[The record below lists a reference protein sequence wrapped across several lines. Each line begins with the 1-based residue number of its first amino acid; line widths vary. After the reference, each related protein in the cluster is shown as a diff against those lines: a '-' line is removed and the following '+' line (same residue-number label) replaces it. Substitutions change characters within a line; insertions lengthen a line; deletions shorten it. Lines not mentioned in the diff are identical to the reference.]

1 VAIKRPSKSM
11 GTPVR
16 RQVASPGLRHVDIKV
31 PHQMVP
37 GDPYLGWLCKNKACG
52 LVIAIALPPAGS
64 KPAAADSGDQL
75 AAIKCPHCGN
85 EDLYRW
91 SARSEH
97 PYTGGAG
104 AASQRPGA

>member
-1 VAIKRPSKSM
+1 MAIKRPSKSL

-16 RQVASPGLRHVDIKV
+16 KAVTSPGLRHVDV
-31 PHQMVP
+31 RVQHQMVP
-37 GDPYLGWLCKNKACG
+37 GDAYLGWICKNKACG
-52 LVIAIALPPAGS
+52 QVIAIAPTPPGS
-64 KPAAADSGDQL
+64 KPASAGSEDQL

-97 PYTGGAG
+97 QYTVR
-104 AASQRPGA
+104 SPGT

>member
-1 VAIKRPSKSM
+1 MAIKRPSKSR

-16 RQVASPGLRHVDIKV
+16 QQVTSPGVRHVDVRV

-37 GDPYLGWLCKNKACG
+37 GDVYLGWVCKNKSCG
-52 LVIAIALPPAGS
+52 LVIAIALPQAGT
-64 KPAAADSGDQL
+64 KPTLPESGDQL
-75 AAIKCPHCGN
+75 AVIKCPHCGD

-97 PYTGGAG
+97 KYTVGT
-104 AASQRPGA
+104 PGT

>member
-1 VAIKRPSKSM
+1 MAIKRSSKSL

-16 RQVASPGLRHVDIKV
+16 RAVTSPGLRHVDV
-31 PHQMVP
+31 RAAHQMVP
-37 GDPYLGWLCKNKACG
+37 GDVYAGWLCKNKSCA
-52 LVIAIALPPAGS
+52 LVIAIAPAQPGS
-64 KPAAADSGDQL
+64 KPASAESEDQL

-97 PYTGGAG
+97 PY
-104 AASQRPGA
+104 AARSPGT